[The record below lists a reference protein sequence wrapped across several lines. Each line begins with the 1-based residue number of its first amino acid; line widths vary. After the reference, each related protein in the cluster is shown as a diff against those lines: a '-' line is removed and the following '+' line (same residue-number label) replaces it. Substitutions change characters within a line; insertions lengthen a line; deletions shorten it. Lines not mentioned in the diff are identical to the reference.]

1 MTYLHFA
8 RSPKKLSRWGLLAV
22 FVIGFF
28 AILWLARVVLF
39 PFLLAIILAYL
50 LAPLVELFVKHRVHR
65 VLAILFTYA
74 LVGLV
79 ITAMMVY
86 MVPLWVQET
95 AKMIH
100 LIPALTKQLQV
111 TWNYWLMRFHQA
123 PIPSSVRKAI
133 DQAGI
138 HWQSRLFTL
147 SKQLVTAV
155 FGVLPGIL
163 SVIVSPVLAFYLL
176 KDMNRIRERF
186 WQVIPVRWQPSVFV
200 LALDIDRTLN
210 GFIRGQLLVALV
222 VGTLSGLWV
231 QALGIPLALL
241 IGAIA
246 GFTDVIPYVGPIA
259 GAIPAVVLGLEQSP
273 LKAVYAVAGFIA
285 IHQLEGT
292 VIGPK
297 VMGDSVGLHPLVVIF
312 AILAGGE
319 IGGVAGLLLAVPSA
333 AVIKVVL
340 GHLYRRLVI

>member
-1 MTYLHFA
+1 MKGASLA
-8 RSPKKLSRWGLLAV
+8 RSPVKFFRLGLLAV
-22 FVIGFF
+22 FVLGSLML
-28 AILWLARVVLF
+28 LWAARVVLL
-39 PFLLAIILAYL
+39 PFIFAIVLAYL
-50 LAPLVELFVKHRVHR
+50 LAPLVELFVKHRMHR
-65 VLAILFTYA
+65 VPAILLAYA
-74 LVGLV
+74 LVGLF
-79 ITAMMVY
+79 ITAMIVY
-86 MVPLWVQET
+86 MVPLWIQET
-95 AKMIH
+95 VKMIH
-100 LIPALTKQLQV
+100 LIPSLTKQLQW

-133 DQAGI
+133 DEAGVR
-138 HWQSRLFTL
+138 WENKLFTL
-147 SKQLVTAV
+147 SKQLVTAI

-163 SVIVSPVLAFYLL
+163 SVIISPILAFYLL
-176 KDMNRIRERF
+176 KDMNRIRARF
-186 WQVIPVRWQPSVFV
+186 WQVVPVDWQPSVYV
-200 LALDIDRTLN
+200 LALDIDRALN
-210 GFIRGQLLVALV
+210 GFIRGQLLVALF
-222 VGTLSGLWV
+222 VGILSGLWV
-231 QALGIPLALL
+231 QILGIPLSLL

-273 LKAVYAVAGFIA
+273 LKALYAILGFVA

-333 AVIKVVL
+333 AVIKVIL
-340 GHLYRRLVI
+340 GHLYRRLII